1 MIGSVPDEPEGDPV
15 EAAWRRCGAARPAVS
30 VPLARFRAQLDA
42 HRPAELALAEQLATW
57 CLDDIYLVCGCVM
70 GLPAAI
76 AAIEREIVPIIDAAL
91 ATWDRAVV
99 DETRQRLRAM
109 LMVDHAGRGPLLA
122 QYSGRGALRRWV
134 RVVAAREAGKTR
146 REDLAET
153 PIDDDALFDVLAPPN
168 DPVVS
173 AIKRDAAA
181 AFKTA
186 FVAALGELERRER
199 AALRLH
205 VLDGLT
211 IDDIAP
217 MYGVHRATVARW
229 ISNAKQVVLDKTR
242 RKLMHDLRLEGD
254 AVDSL
259 IRLVQ
264 SRIELPS
271 DALETK

>member
-1 MIGSVPDEPEGDPV
+1 MIVGVTVEPDLV
-15 EAAWRRCGAARPAVS
+15 ESAWRRCQLERPDVTVA
-30 VPLARFRAQLDA
+30 LDA
-42 HRPAELALAEQLATW
+42 FRGHLAAHLPPELTLTEQLATW
-57 CLDDIYLVCGCVM
+57 CLDDVYLVCGVLA
-70 GLPAAI
+70 GERAAI
-76 AAIEREIVPIIDAAL
+76 EAIEREVVPIIDAAL
-91 ATWDRAVV
+91 ATWDRAVI

-146 REDLAET
+146 REDLGAT
-153 PIDDDALFDVLAPPN
+153 PTDDDALFDTLAPPS
-168 DPVVS
+168 DPVLS
-173 AIKRDAAA
+173 AIKREATV

-186 FVAALGELERRER
+186 FLAALGELELKER

-205 VLDGLT
+205 LLDGLT

-229 ISNAKQVVLDKTR
+229 IASAKQAVLDKTR

-254 AVDSL
+254 EVDSL

-264 SRIELPS
+264 SRIDLPP
-271 DALETK
+271 DAL